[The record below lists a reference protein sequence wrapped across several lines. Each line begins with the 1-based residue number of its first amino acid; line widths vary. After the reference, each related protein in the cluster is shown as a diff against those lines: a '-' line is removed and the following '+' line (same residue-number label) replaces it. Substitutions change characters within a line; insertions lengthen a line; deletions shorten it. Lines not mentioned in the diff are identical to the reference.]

1 MFKCFKPDKSA
12 HEFIAAQKERKE
24 LLWGGG
30 QTGPAVSA
38 YLPAKSPGCLQ
49 WVKPKAMVLIPCMLL
64 TCIHECIP
72 MFCR

>member
-30 QTGPAVSA
+30 GKPAP
-38 YLPAKSPGCLQ
+38 L
-49 WVKPKAMVLIPCMLL
+49 
-64 TCIHECIP
+64 
-72 MFCR
+72 